1 MSSDLFSLV
10 SQSIVAVNVSE
21 SLKSTSAAL
30 LGNHN
35 VLLYKWSLPDC
46 SVFVLWI
53 WVRRTKISPSEK
65 KETHD
70 FPSCSKSK
78 KKERDVLIHLTVSS
92 STSLYFVMLRS
103 IFRAKAFSFLSR
115 RRRRWSCSNTLDYRT
130 VGEENSEASPTHD
143 IVLSQ
148 TSSTPTSVTSNS
160 SFPPNKKS
168 KNKTSRKGCQ
178 QPVSCI
184 RMSLPLHHSLFS
196 FPSLVAI
203 PHLFSCC

>member
-1 MSSDLFSLV
+1 
-10 SQSIVAVNVSE
+10 
-21 SLKSTSAAL
+21 
-30 LGNHN
+30 
-35 VLLYKWSLPDC
+35 
-46 SVFVLWI
+46 
-53 WVRRTKISPSEK
+53 
-65 KETHD
+65 
-70 FPSCSKSK
+70 
-78 KKERDVLIHLTVSS
+78 
-92 STSLYFVMLRS
+92 MLRS

-148 TSSTPTSVTSNS
+148 TSSTSV
-160 SFPPNKKS
+160 PPNKKS

-196 FPSLVAI
+196 FASFVAI
-203 PHLFSCC
+203 LHLFSCCLTSAELGFKQRHMCNFSTSIDRLPLLRDIFLSIFLSTSHEDKDIKIRGIY